1 MLRLRVKNLRW
12 TEPNTESGS
21 DACPISP
28 SSGFTIIELMI
39 VVTIVGI
46 LATLAVPSYHAAIV
60 KAKEGAL
67 RQDLFSLRDVID
79 QHRADKG
86 KYPETLQSLVSAGYL
101 RRIPADPITG
111 TSSSWQEMVDQ
122 GEGGMVDVFSGSEL
136 VGTNGVPYNQW

>member
-1 MLRLRVKNLRW
+1 MFRPRVKKLRW
-12 TEPNTESGS
+12 MAPNIETGN
-21 DACPISP
+21 DACPILP

-86 KYPETLQSLVSAGYL
+86 KYPETLQALVSAGYL

-111 TSSSWQEMVDQ
+111 SNSSWQEMVDQ
-122 GEGGMVDVFSGSEL
+122 GEGGMTDVFSGSEL

>member
-1 MLRLRVKNLRW
+1 MSRLRVKNLRW
-12 TEPNTESGS
+12 MGPSIKSGS
-21 DACPISP
+21 DVWPIS
-28 SSGFTIIELMI
+28 SSKGFTIIELMI

-86 KYPETLQSLVSAGYL
+86 KYPETIQALVSAGYL
-101 RRIPADPITG
+101 RRVPADPITG
-111 TSSSWQEMVDQ
+111 SSSSWQEMVDQ
-122 GEGGMVDVFSGSEL
+122 GEGGMIDVFSGSDL